1 MAFGEVTPINYGQSV
16 SYNDTLSL
24 AAQTQDAMQQ
34 KYDVNTAKIEGM
46 VEQIS
51 AIPIQQ
57 QAGKKYLMDKLQG
70 VLNTVSANMKV
81 SGGFGIL
88 SNSYTGGITSQI
100 KGAIDDKVKKH
111 IKYSADII
119 NFEKGVAKLREKD
132 PKLYNQANYDFAQYK
147 SGLQNYLQGD
157 ENADLG
163 SLQYVPYKDTNGD
176 LLKKVKDLKD
186 IKGNQIIETRNN
198 KGELVKTTLNG
209 MSVDEIVAYMP
220 ALLDAQDEQQL
231 MIDGWYDLYT
241 GKSDGKA
248 EMSEFLKVKKE
259 NLKDEIDIESAKT
272 STNTS
277 KDDLVIAKKRI
288 ESYNQQIQNLSEQET
303 KVKDMPLEQIGYT
316 LKKEQFKG
324 TISKMLAGN
333 TSVEVTVDPIYKM
346 NREFENEDRKYALDV
361 EKLKMEASKEGKKVD
376 EDGNVVED
384 LKAGVAYEGISDQ
397 DLESMPGKDRYNAVK
412 GRFNEL
418 YDDVV
423 STGTAIVNDAP
434 KEEKIAIIAKMKKL
448 GITYNT
454 NTNQFVNLKREH
466 SVRDALTSVIGES
479 ALAEKEP
486 TIYSQMLE
494 KQQEGRKLS
503 ILIADA
509 ERKNVLDADSVKV
522 KETGEIITVDQ
533 MVSRKQAAGINGTGE
548 TYIELGK
555 SDTKAIDKEAAGKE
569 LISKDLNY
577 IFQKNNII
585 MSSDKSARVLSMLD
599 ETDVAQYG
607 FKRGKDSPPIT
618 IKQDKNKKTYI
629 ITQNVGADEDGK
641 PKIARKEISM
651 SDSSAGQYIKASI
664 EDKENY
670 HDLKDYKPGYIIAP
684 TTKGKVLPVG
694 SNIAID
700 TIENNIRTT
709 VKSPTLSSK
718 LVNFIEDERS
728 LLLLQKAFIDNG
740 YSEQDAEA
748 KAQKVLGKVSS
759 GLIEVNIQAGNLSWY
774 NNLVVSGSEPIGY
787 KLGNTTQADPSAIDA
802 MKRYPAQYTLAF
814 IYENLYR
821 PEVIKLITK

>member
-1 MAFGEVTPINYGQSV
+1 M
-16 SYNDTLSL
+16 LSG
-24 AAQTQDAMQQ
+24 QTQTAMQQ
-34 KYDVNTAKIEGM
+34 KYDVNTAKLDAIIEQ
-46 VEQIS
+46 VS
-51 AIPIQQ
+51 NIPLQQ
-57 QAGKKYLMDKLQG
+57 QAGKQYLKERLQG
-70 VLNTVSANMKV
+70 VLNSVSANMKV
-81 SGGFGIL
+81 SGGSSIL
-88 SNSYTGGITSQI
+88 SNSYTNGITSDI
-100 KGAIDDKVKKH
+100 KLAIDDKVKKH
-111 IKYSADII
+111 IKYSQDII
-119 NFEKGVAKLREKD
+119 NFNEGVAKLREKD
-132 PKLYNQANYDFAQYK
+132 PKSYNQANFEFAQYK
-147 SGLQNYLQGD
+147 AGLQQYLNGD
-157 ENADLG
+157 VEANLG
-163 SLQYVPYKDTNGD
+163 SLQYNPYKDTNGD
-176 LLKKVKDLKD
+176 LVKKVKDLKD
-186 IKGNQIIETRNN
+186 IKGNQVIETPDG
-198 KGELVKTTLNG
+198 KGGIVKRTLNG

-241 GKSDGKA
+241 GKSDGKV
-248 EMSEFLKVKKE
+248 EMSEFLKAKKE

-277 KDDLVIAKKRI
+277 KDDLAIAKKRI

-303 KVKDMPLEQIGYT
+303 RIKDMPLEQIGYI

-324 TISKMLAGN
+324 TISNMLAGN
-333 TSVEVTVDPIYKM
+333 QSVEIAVDPIYKM
-346 NREFENEDRKYALDV
+346 NREFENDDRKYALDV
-361 EKLKMEASKEGKKVD
+361 EKLNLEKGKLNFEIEKEGKKVD
-376 EDGNVVED
+376 ENGNVVED

-397 DLESMPGKDRYNAVK
+397 DIESMSGKDRYDIVK

-423 STGTAIVNDAP
+423 STGTAIVNDAS
-434 KEEKIAIIAKMKKL
+434 KEEKAAIIAKMKKL

-454 NTNQFVNLKREH
+454 NTNQFVNLKREY

-479 ALAEKEP
+479 TLAEKEP

-503 ILIADA
+503 LLIADA
-509 ERKNVLDADSVKV
+509 EKKNVIDADSVKV

-548 TYIELGK
+548 TYIEVGERG
-555 SDTKAIDKEAAGKE
+555 TKAIDKEAAGKE
-569 LISKDLNY
+569 LINKDLNY
-577 IFQKNNII
+577 IFQKNNIV

-618 IKQDKNKKTYI
+618 IKQNKNKKTYT

-641 PKIARKEISM
+641 PKIAKKEISM
-651 SDSSAGQYIKASI
+651 SDSSAGQYIQASI

-709 VKSPTLSSK
+709 VKSPVLSSK
-718 LVNFIEDERS
+718 LANFIEDERS
-728 LLLLQKAFIDNG
+728 LLLLQKGFIDNG

-759 GLIEVNIQAGNLSWY
+759 GLIKVNIQAGNLNWY